1 MNAFRVRFI
10 TLKNSNITVHWASNR
25 FITFRKLKYQK
36 RIRVLLMKAFK
47 PNAWTNIF
55 WSIQL
60 KYEFLIQ
67 TQNGIFNKAAHHLH
81 CSLCESWHSLH
92 GFVQIIRHESL
103 CFACYYMYP
112 SHRQNKTTLQSYLK
126 TVGLYLNRWGRRKR
140 KRPPSISCIRVSIWC
155 IRVSQW
161 RSRDKWCTPQ
171 ESSYSFH
178 SRFLFCK

>member
-1 MNAFRVRFI
+1 
-10 TLKNSNITVHWASNR
+10 
-25 FITFRKLKYQK
+25 
-36 RIRVLLMKAFK
+36 MKAFK

-55 WSIQL
+55 CSIQL

-112 SHRQNKTTLQSYLK
+112 SHRQNKIKNLQSYLK
-126 TVGLYLNRWGRRKR
+126 IVRLYLCHWGRRKL
-140 KRPPSISCIRVSIWC
+140 PPSSIWF
-155 IRVSQW
+155 IRFPNGDLGTSGAHLM
-161 RSRDKWCTPQ
+161 SLHILFSLD
-171 ESSYSFH
+171 SSSASKDHYEDIVQRH
-178 SRFLFCK
+178 